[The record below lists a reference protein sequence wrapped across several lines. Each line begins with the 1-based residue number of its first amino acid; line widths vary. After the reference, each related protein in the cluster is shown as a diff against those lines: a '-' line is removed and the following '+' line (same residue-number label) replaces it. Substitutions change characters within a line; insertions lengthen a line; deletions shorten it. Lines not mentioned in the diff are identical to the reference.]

1 MKVLDIL
8 YDGVT
13 YHFEEDPEIG
23 GYVASVPDLPGCLS
37 EGDTLD
43 EAFANIRE
51 AFELYLEGSR
61 EAGLPL
67 PEQYRTRVARSA

>member
-13 YHFEEDPEIG
+13 CHFEEDPDVG
-23 GYVASVPDLPGCLS
+23 GYTASVPDLTGCLS
-37 EGDTLD
+37 EGATLD
-43 EAFANIRE
+43 EAFANILE
-51 AFELYLEGSR
+51 ALAVYLEGSI

-67 PEQYRTRVARSA
+67 PDQYRARMARSA